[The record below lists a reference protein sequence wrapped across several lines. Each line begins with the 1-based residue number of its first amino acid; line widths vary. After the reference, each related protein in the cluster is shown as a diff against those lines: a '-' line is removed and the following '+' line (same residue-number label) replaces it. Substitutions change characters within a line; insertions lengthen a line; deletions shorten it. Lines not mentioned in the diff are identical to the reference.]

1 MRRAFDAALAAV
13 DARGAT
19 AAVLRARPVTGPAF
33 VIALGKAAL
42 AMTAGVLDTTE
53 VVRGIV
59 VAPRGSPSSAMPPE
73 IEVLRGS
80 HPIPDADV
88 AVRGAALLAFAAHVP
103 PDATAIVLIS
113 GGGSALVDAPVPGMT
128 TDALADITR
137 RLLASGARI
146 DELNALRV
154 ALSDLKGGG
163 LARAIAGRA
172 RAIVV
177 SDVVLARP
185 YVVASGPMSPWGRP
199 HPRVVARR
207 PHIAAVLT
215 DAERALFE
223 RWRGRDG
230 ARATLEVAADN
241 ERAVQAAIA
250 AMKSEGRHVVRGPT
264 LEGEA
269 RDTGRAWARLTR
281 YARVDGIVAGGETVV
296 TVRGP
301 GRGGR
306 NQEMALAALEAGIT
320 GTLLCAGTDGI
331 DGPTDAAG
339 AIVDTRTRELVTR
352 EAMQRA
358 LRDND
363 AYAVLDGAGAL
374 LRTGPTGTN
383 VADLA
388 IWTR

>member
-13 DARGAT
+13 DARAAT
-19 AAVLRARPVTGPAF
+19 ADVLRARPLIGAAF

-42 AMTAGVLDTTE
+42 AMTAGVLDTSQ

-59 VAPRGSPSSAMPPE
+59 VAPRGSRAMAMPPE
-73 IEVLRGS
+73 IDVLYGS

-88 AVRGAALLAFAAHVP
+88 AKRGAAVLAFAARIP
-103 PDATAIVLIS
+103 REATAIVLIS
-113 GGGSALVDAPVPGMT
+113 GGGSALVDACAPGLT

-137 RLLASGARI
+137 RLLTSGARI

-163 LARAIAGRA
+163 LARAIRGPA
-172 RAIVV
+172 RTIVV
-177 SDVVLARP
+177 SDVALASP
-185 YVVASGPMSPWGRP
+185 AIVASGPMSSWVGP
-199 HPRVVARR
+199 HPRLVARR
-207 PHIAAVLT
+207 PHVAAVLT
-215 DAERALFE
+215 EAEQAFFE
-223 RWRGRDG
+223 RWRGRRG
-230 ARATLEVAADN
+230 TPRALEVAADN
-241 ERAVQAAIA
+241 DRAVEAAIA
-250 AMKSEGRHVVRGPT
+250 AMKAEGGHVVRGAR

-269 RDTGRAWARLTR
+269 RDLGRRWAQLTR
-281 YARVDGIVAGGETVV
+281 YARVDGVVAGGETVV

-339 AIVDTRTRELVTR
+339 AIVDTRTRELLTP

-363 AYAVLDGAGAL
+363 AYTALDTAGAL
-374 LRTGPTGTN
+374 LRTGATGTN

-388 IWTR
+388 IWAR